1 MNLKALFA
9 FIALLIVGVFGVNQY
24 LSSKHEKELAA
35 MKAETEKTQAEVA
48 RMGAEQKEA
57 EQQRIPSQAPL
68 NQGMQTASTATTS
81 ASIVASKEVEVK
93 LTNYEEV
100 DKAKLQDIKVRW
112 ESTRTLANS
121 TARIALAP
129 IVRDLQAERQE
140 LEKLNVT
147 KCLTPAKDKLLT
159 AMKINEESFL
169 AFMNDADLGKLVA
182 QIKVK
187 DMQKNIDDYTRI
199 SSMCN

>member
-1 MNLKALFA
+1 MNTKVLFA
-9 FIALLIVGVFGVNQY
+9 LIIVLTVTIFGYSQY
-24 LSSKHEKELAA
+24 SSAKHEEQLAA
-35 MKAETEKTQAEVA
+35 MRAESAKVQAETA
-48 RMGAEQKEA
+48 RLESEQKEA
-57 EQQRIPSQAPL
+57 ERQRITSQTPL
-68 NQGMQTASTATTS
+68 NQGIQTVSTTTTS

-159 AMKINEESFL
+159 AMKINEEGFL

>member
-1 MNLKALFA
+1 MNIKALIA
-9 FIALLIVGVFGVNQY
+9 FVVLIAIGIFGY
-24 LSSKHEKELAA
+24 SYYSSKKHEERLAA
-35 MKAETEKTQAEVA
+35 IKAETDRVQAEAA
-48 RMGAEQKEA
+48 RLEAEQKETK
-57 EQQRIPSQAPL
+57 QQRIASQAPL
-68 NQGMQTASTATTS
+68 NQGMQTASTTATS
-81 ASIVASKEVEVK
+81 ASMVASKEVEVK
-93 LTNYEEV
+93 LANYEEV
-100 DKAKLQDIKVRW
+100 DKAKLQDIKARW

-159 AMKINEESFL
+159 AMKINEEGFL
-169 AFMNDADLGKLVA
+169 AFMSDADLGKLVA
-182 QIKVK
+182 QIKVE
-187 DMQKNIDDYTRI
+187 DVQKNIDDYTRI

>member
-1 MNLKALFA
+1 MVA
-9 FIALLIVGVFGVNQY
+9 IFGYSQY
-24 LSSKHEKELAA
+24 SSAKHEEQLAA
-35 MKAETEKTQAEVA
+35 MKAESAKVQAETA
-48 RMGAEQKEA
+48 RLEDEQKEA
-57 EQQRIPSQAPL
+57 ERQRITSQTPL
-68 NQGMQTASTATTS
+68 NQGMQTVSTTTTS

-93 LTNYEEV
+93 LTNYEEF

-169 AFMNDADLGKLVA
+169 SFMNDADLGKLVA

>member
-1 MNLKALFA
+1 MNTKVLFA
-9 FIALLIVGVFGVNQY
+9 LIIVLTVAIFGYSQY
-24 LSSKHEKELAA
+24 SSAKHEEQLAA
-35 MKAETEKTQAEVA
+35 MKAESAKVQAETA
-48 RMGAEQKEA
+48 RLEGEQKEA
-57 EQQRIPSQAPL
+57 ERQRITSQTPL
-68 NQGMQTASTATTS
+68 NQGIQTVSTTTTS

-129 IVRDLQAERQE
+129 IVRDLQAEKQE

>member
-57 EQQRIPSQAPL
+57 EQQRIASQAPL
-68 NQGMQTASTATTS
+68 NQGMQTASTTATS
-81 ASIVASKEVEVK
+81 ASMVASKEVEVK
-93 LTNYEEV
+93 LANYEEV

-182 QIKVK
+182 QIKVE
-187 DMQKNIDDYTRI
+187 DVQKNIDDYTRI

>member
-1 MNLKALFA
+1 MNIKALVA
-9 FIALLIVGVFGVNQY
+9 FIVLIAMGIFSY
-24 LSSKHEKELAA
+24 SYYSSKKHAEQLAI
-35 MKAETEKTQAEVA
+35 MKAETAKTQAEVA
-48 RMGAEQKEA
+48 RMRAEQKEA
-57 EQQRIPSQAPL
+57 EQQRIASRAPL
-68 NQGMQTASTATTS
+68 NQETQTASATATS
-81 ASIVASKEVEVK
+81 ASMVASKEVEVK
-93 LTNYEEV
+93 LVNYEEV
-100 DKAKLQDIKVRW
+100 DKAKLQDIKARW
-112 ESTRTLANS
+112 ESTRALANS
-121 TARIALAP
+121 TSRIALAP

-182 QIKVK
+182 QVKVE
-187 DMQKNIDDYTRI
+187 DVQKNIDDYTRI

>member
-1 MNLKALFA
+1 MNIKALIA
-9 FIALLIVGVFGVNQY
+9 FVVLIAIGIFGY
-24 LSSKHEKELAA
+24 SYYSSKKHEERLAA
-35 MKAETEKTQAEVA
+35 IKADSAKTQAEVA

-57 EQQRIPSQAPL
+57 EQQRITSQTPL
-68 NQGMQTASTATTS
+68 NQGMQTASTTPTS

-100 DKAKLQDIKVRW
+100 DKAKLQDIKARW
-112 ESTRTLANS
+112 ESTKTLANS

-159 AMKINEESFL
+159 AMKINEEGFL
-169 AFMNDADLGKLVA
+169 AFMSDADLGKLVA
-182 QIKVK
+182 QIKVE
-187 DMQKNIDDYTRI
+187 DVQKNIDDYTRI

>member
-1 MNLKALFA
+1 MNIKALVA
-9 FIALLIVGVFGVNQY
+9 FVVLIAMGIFSY
-24 LSSKHEKELAA
+24 SYYSSKKHAEQLAI
-35 MKAETEKTQAEVA
+35 MKAETAKTQAEVA
-48 RMGAEQKEA
+48 RMRAEQKEA
-57 EQQRIPSQAPL
+57 EQQRIASRAPL
-68 NQGMQTASTATTS
+68 NQETQTASATATS
-81 ASIVASKEVEVK
+81 ASMVANKEVEVK
-93 LTNYEEV
+93 LVNYEEV
-100 DKAKLQDIKVRW
+100 DKAKLQDIKARW
-112 ESTRTLANS
+112 ESTRALANS
-121 TARIALAP
+121 TSRIALAP

-182 QIKVK
+182 QVKVE
-187 DMQKNIDDYTRI
+187 DVQKNIDDYTRI

>member
-1 MNLKALFA
+1 MNIKALIA
-9 FIALLIVGVFGVNQY
+9 FVVLIAIGIFGY
-24 LSSKHEKELAA
+24 SYYSSKKHEERLAA
-35 MKAETEKTQAEVA
+35 IKAETGRVQAEAA
-48 RMGAEQKEA
+48 RLGVEQKET
-57 EQQRIPSQAPL
+57 EQQRITSQTPL

-182 QIKVK
+182 QIKVE
-187 DMQKNIDDYTRI
+187 DVQKNIDDYTRI

>member
-1 MNLKALFA
+1 MNIKSLIA
-9 FIALLIVGVFGVNQY
+9 FVVLMAIGVFGY
-24 LSSKHEKELAA
+24 SYYSSKKHEERLAIMQA
-35 MKAETEKTQAEVA
+35 ESAKVQAETA
-48 RMGAEQKEA
+48 RLEGEQKEA
-57 EQQRIPSQAPL
+57 ERQRITSQTPL
-68 NQGMQTASTATTS
+68 NQGIQTLSTTTTS

-182 QIKVK
+182 QIKVE
-187 DMQKNIDDYTRI
+187 DVQKNIDDYTRI